1 MLCLLSIDDIEPS
14 HRWPVGSPKHSGV
27 AETAGHSLLQSAG
40 NSCPRAGAVAGAPEV
55 RDWAFGRFSLPI
67 ACDSHRKPR
76 SRSFKFHLSIQVF
89 RYSPASLCL
98 SHLFLEIQMDQP
110 SVHVPVMPREVLH
123 YLQLTEGLTVMDGT
137 VGAGGH
143 SAQILERIGSTGR
156 LIGFDRDPMMLEFA
170 SEKLNQPNA
179 YLFKSSYTRAQEFL
193 PDVGLTKVDRVFLD
207 LGLSSDQLADRERG
221 FGFDSSGP
229 LDMRF
234 NPKRGK
240 PASELLKEASV
251 EELVTIFKDFGEEPF
266 ADRIANY
273 IVGQRKQNPFKTTD
287 DLEACVRT
295 VVPGGNK
302 SGKNPATRVFQALRI
317 AVNNELEHVQKMM
330 TRVLPEILNPDGIA
344 VVLTFHSLED
354 RIVKSAFKGNQEWQV
369 LTKKPVE
376 STPAEIR
383 INPRTRSAKLRAVK
397 RKAN

>member
-1 MLCLLSIDDIEPS
+1 
-14 HRWPVGSPKHSGV
+14 
-27 AETAGHSLLQSAG
+27 
-40 NSCPRAGAVAGAPEV
+40 
-55 RDWAFGRFSLPI
+55 
-67 ACDSHRKPR
+67 
-76 SRSFKFHLSIQVF
+76 
-89 RYSPASLCL
+89 
-98 SHLFLEIQMDQP
+98 MDQK

-123 YLQLTEGLTVMDGT
+123 YLQLTEGLTVVDGT

-143 SAQILERIGSTGR
+143 SAQILKRIGSTGR

-170 SEKLNQPNA
+170 SEKLTQPNA
-179 YLFKSSYTRAQEFL
+179 HLFKSSYTRVQEFL
-193 PDVGLTKVDRVFLD
+193 PDMGLTKVDRVFLD
-207 LGLSSDQLADRERG
+207 LGLSSDQLVDRERG
-221 FGFDSSGP
+221 FGFDSKGP

-234 NPKRGK
+234 NPKRGR
-240 PASELLKEASV
+240 PASELLKESSV
-251 EELVTIFKDFGEEPF
+251 QQLETIFKDFGEEPF
-266 ADRIANY
+266 ADRIAAR
-273 IVGQRKQNPFKTTD
+273 IVLDRKQNPFRTTE
-287 DLEACVRT
+287 DLEACVRS
-295 VVPGGNK
+295 VVPGSNRTA
-302 SGKNPATRVFQALRI
+302 KNPVTRVFQALRI

-330 TRVLPEILNPDGIA
+330 TKVLPEILKSDGIA